1 MKQITLNKIDFNII
15 KSIKIDLKDI
25 LAITVKRGTTNIIFK
40 SNNKIIVTDTP
51 LDILNQIIKNQ
62 T

>member
-15 KSIKIDLKDI
+15 KSIKIDLNKI
-25 LAITVKRGTTNIIFK
+25 LEVTVKRGTTNVILK
-40 SNNKIIVTDTP
+40 SNEKIIVTETP
-51 LDILNQIIKNQ
+51 LDILNKIIDNQ

>member
-15 KSIKIDLKDI
+15 KSIKIDLNKI
-25 LAITVKRGTTNIIFK
+25 LEVTVKHDTTNVILK
-40 SNNKIIVTDTP
+40 SNEKIIVTETP
-51 LDILNQIIKNQ
+51 LDILNKIINNQ

>member
-15 KSIKIDLKDI
+15 KSIKIDLNKI
-25 LAITVKRGTTNIIFK
+25 LEITVKRGTTNVILK
-40 SNNKIIVTDTP
+40 SNEKIIVTDTP